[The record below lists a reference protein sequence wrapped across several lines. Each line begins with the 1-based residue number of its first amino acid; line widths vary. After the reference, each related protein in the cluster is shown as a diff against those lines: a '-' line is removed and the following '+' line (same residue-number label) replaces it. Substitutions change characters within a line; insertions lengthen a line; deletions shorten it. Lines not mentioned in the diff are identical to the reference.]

1 MTVDM
6 KRRVTIGVVILVVG
20 IVLVSAGA
28 IGEISSLTVTRVSRN
43 PPRGIRFY
51 GIMLNTTSYLAVNL
65 RPHPE
70 ESSPPRTSTW

>member
-28 IGEISSLTVTRVSRN
+28 IGEIS
-43 PPRGIRFY
+43 
-51 GIMLNTTSYLAVNL
+51 
-65 RPHPE
+65 
-70 ESSPPRTSTW
+70 